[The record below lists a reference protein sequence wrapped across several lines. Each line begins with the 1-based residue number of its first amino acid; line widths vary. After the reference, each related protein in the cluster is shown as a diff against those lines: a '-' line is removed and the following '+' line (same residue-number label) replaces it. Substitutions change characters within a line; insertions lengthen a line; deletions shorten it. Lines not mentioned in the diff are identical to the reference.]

1 MLRKLLATSA
11 MATLLATGAI
21 AQEANTPAATE
32 AAPAATETGSMAAEP
47 ATAPAGHSAASF
59 DYITALSAGQH
70 LSDDMVGADVMMEG
84 ATDQQAG
91 EIQNLVVSADGTVLA
106 AVLRTGD
113 ALGDESR
120 DVAVP
125 FDKFAWSMNENDEP
139 TATLTATV
147 DEISAA
153 PTFTSNEDTAAATT
167 GTMAPAGGT
176 ATTPAPAGEMA
187 ATPAPAGEM
196 AATPAP
202 AGDMAATPAPDSTM
216 GTPATTT
223 ADTGMG
229 GEYLATL
236 AADQYLADDLVGDS
250 VYTGPTNDSDNIG
263 NINNLVINEDG
274 TIAGLIVGVGGFLG
288 IGEKNVGVPFDAV
301 ALTNN
306 EEGEQHAS
314 LVVTR
319 EDLDA
324 APAFDNDASEDMAAA
339 PAATETSPAGTTGG
353 TMAAGTGMA
362 AGTAAGTGM
371 AAAPAETDATTTAST
386 GGTSRPADLTPVAGA
401 ELTADNL
408 IGTTVYGPDDSS
420 IGSIGDIALTA
431 EGQVDAVI
439 VDVGGFLG
447 IGAKP
452 VAVAMDNLQ
461 FMRDSGGSMYL
472 TTDFTQDELEAAPE
486 YNRDTYAD
494 SRDTMRIES
503 GATAQ

>member
-1 MLRKLLATSA
+1 MYKR
-11 MATLLATGAI
+11 
-21 AQEANTPAATE
+21 Q
-32 AAPAATETGSMAAEP
+32 
-47 ATAPAGHSAASF
+47 
-59 DYITALSAGQH
+59 
-70 LSDDMVGADVMMEG
+70 
-84 ATDQQAG
+84 
-91 EIQNLVVSADGTVLA
+91 
-106 AVLRTGD
+106 
-113 ALGDESR
+113 
-120 DVAVP
+120 
-125 FDKFAWSMNENDEP
+125 
-139 TATLTATV
+139 
-147 DEISAA
+147 ISAA
-153 PTFTSNEDTAAATT
+153 PTFTSDEDTAAATT

-196 AATPAP
+196 TATPAP
-202 AGDMAATPAPDSTM
+202 AGEMAATPAPDSTM

>member
-125 FDKFAWSMNENDEP
+125 FDKFAWAMNENNEP

-202 AGDMAATPAPDSTM
+202 AGEMAATPAPDSTM

>member
-125 FDKFAWSMNENDEP
+125 FDKFAWSMNENNEP

-176 ATTPAPAGEMA
+176 ATTPAPAGE
-187 ATPAPAGEM
+187 
-196 AATPAP
+196 
-202 AGDMAATPAPDSTM
+202 MAATPAPDSTM

-324 APAFDNDASEDMAAA
+324 APAFDNDASDDMAAA